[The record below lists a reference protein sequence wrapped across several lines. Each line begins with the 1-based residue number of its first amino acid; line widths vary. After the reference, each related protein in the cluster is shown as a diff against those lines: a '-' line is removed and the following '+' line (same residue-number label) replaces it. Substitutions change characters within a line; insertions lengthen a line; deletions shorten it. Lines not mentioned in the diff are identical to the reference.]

1 MDAGYTDLVTDA
13 SIPAMRPLFLGGHT
27 AVDFLNTALAP
38 QGAVIELIGDGRAYV
53 DWLVAAGLLDRETA
67 SMLVRRFGV
76 KALDAAAE
84 EARRV
89 REWAR
94 AWLSRWRAAPRGDY
108 RAEATAL
115 NKLLEREAVRR
126 EVISERAR
134 MKVVERPRIETANA
148 LVGLIAMQIAAL
160 ITQEQPSLVKHCAG
174 SACTLWFLD
183 RTKAHR
189 RLFCSATACGNRAK
203 VSAFR
208 KRQRAG

>member
-1 MDAGYTDLVTDA
+1 MTDA
-13 SIPAMRPLFLGGHT
+13 SPPAMCPLFLGGHP

-38 QGAVIELIGDGRAYV
+38 RGTVIELIGDGRAYV
-53 DWLVAAGLLDRETA
+53 DWLAAAGLLDRETA
-67 SMLVRRFGV
+67 STLTRRFGV
-76 KALDAAAE
+76 KAIDAAAE

-94 AWLSRWRAAPRGDY
+94 GWLSRWRTAPRGNY
-108 RAEATAL
+108 RAEVTEL

-126 EVISERAR
+126 EVIPERAG

-148 LVGLIAMQIAAL
+148 LVGLVAMQIAAL
-160 ITQEQPSLVKHCAG
+160 VTQEQPSLLKHCAG

-208 KRQRAG
+208 RRQREG